1 MKTVYSN
8 GRILIISL
16 IISVLLSGTA
26 LSEVNLGLGSASGN
40 PGDEVNIPIYLA
52 NITGPE
58 APVIVATS
66 NEITYDSTYLTPLAP
81 DLGPAGQTAGKDIK
95 SNIAEPGIYIVG
107 ILGTTDKNLKTSIPD
122 GIVAYVRFR
131 IKNTTPEGTYVLEND
146 AGCTTD
152 DGTAIQV
159 SGTSGSIDVTGSS
172 ASTTTTTIN
181 NTGEITRI
189 TPQTISS
196 SRSRPRLHLLII
208 RTDQGGLNNKSTLS
222 FNPSED
228 IKPVLTIA
236 GGRIMLA
243 FVSVKANVQG
253 QYDVT
258 VSTNNATYY
267 KQAGIEVTIL
277 GSLNSEK

>member
-1 MKTVYSN
+1 M
-8 GRILIISL
+8 
-16 IISVLLSGTA
+16 SVLLSGTA
-26 LSEVNLGLGSASGN
+26 LADVQLDLGSAPLYPEEEDIF
-40 PGDEVNIPIYLA
+40 PGDEVQIPIFLTNYP
-52 NITGPE
+52 NGPI
-58 APVIVATS
+58 IVATS
-66 NEITYDSTYLTPLAP
+66 NEITYDSAYLTPLIP
-81 DLGPAGQTAGKDIK
+81 TLGPAGQAAGK
-95 SNIAEPGIYIVG
+95 NIRYNITEPGLY
-107 ILGTTDKNLKTSIPD
+107 ILGVFATNQNLNTPIAD
-122 GIVAYVRFR
+122 GIVVYARFR
-131 IKNTTPEGTYVLEND
+131 INNNAPEGMYILENK

-267 KQAGIEVTIL
+267 KQAGIEVAIR

>member
-1 MKTVYSN
+1 MKTVYAH

-26 LSEVNLGLGSASGN
+26 LADVELDLGNAEGT
-40 PGDEVNIPIYLA
+40 PGDQVQIPIFLTNYT
-52 NITGPE
+52 NGP
-58 APVIVATS
+58 AIAATS
-66 NEITYDSTYLTPLAP
+66 NEITYDSEHLTPLAP
-81 DLGPAGQTAGKDIK
+81 ALGPAGQTAGKDIR

-107 ILGTTDKNLKTSIPD
+107 VLGTTDKNLKTSIPD

-131 IKNTTPEGTYVLEND
+131 IKNTTPEGMYILGNS

-159 SGTSGSIDVTGSS
+159 SGTSGSIDVTGS
-172 ASTTTTTIN
+172 N

-196 SRSRPRLHLLII
+196 SRWRPRLHLLII
-208 RTDQGGLNNKSTLS
+208 RADQGGLNNKSTLS

-228 IKPVLTIA
+228 IKPLLTIA
-236 GGRIMLA
+236 GGRIMIA

-258 VSTNNATYY
+258 VSTNDATYY
-267 KQAGIEVTIL
+267 KQAGIEVGIR

>member
-26 LSEVNLGLGSASGN
+26 LADVELDLGSAEGT
-40 PGDEVNIPIYLA
+40 PGDQVQIPIFLTNYT
-52 NITGPE
+52 NGP
-58 APVIVATS
+58 AIAATS
-66 NEITYDSTYLTPLAP
+66 NEITYDSAYLTPLAP
-81 DLGPAGQTAGKDIK
+81 DLGPAGQAAGKDIR
-95 SNIAEPGIYIVG
+95 SNIADAGIYIVG
-107 ILGTTDKNLKTSIPD
+107 ILGTTEKNLATSIPD

-159 SGTSGSIDVTGSS
+159 SGTSGSIEVTGSS

-208 RTDQGGLNNKSTLS
+208 RTDQRGLNNKSTLS

-228 IKPVLTIA
+228 ITPVKTIA

-267 KQAGIEVTIL
+267 KQAGIEVAIR

>member
-1 MKTVYSN
+1 MKKIIYFVML
-8 GRILIISL
+8 ILVF
-16 IISVLLSGTA
+16 SVFLSGTA
-26 LSEVNLGLGSASGN
+26 LADVELDLGSAEGT
-40 PGDEVNIPIYLA
+40 PGDQVQIPIFLTNYT
-52 NITGPE
+52 NGP
-58 APVIVATS
+58 AIAATS
-66 NEITYDSTYLTPLAP
+66 NEITYDSAYLTPLAP
-81 DLGPAGQTAGKDIK
+81 DLGPAGQAAGKDIK

-107 ILGTTDKNLKTSIPD
+107 VLGTTDKNLKTSIPD

-131 IKNTTPEGTYVLEND
+131 IKNTTPEGTYILENI
-146 AGCTTD
+146 AGGATD

-196 SRSRPRLHLLII
+196 SRLRPRLHLLII

-228 IKPVLTIA
+228 ITPVLTIA

-253 QYDVT
+253 QFDVNISTDTTSYTKEDSLT
-258 VSTNNATYY
+258 VR
-267 KQAGIEVTIL
+267 IVP
-277 GSLNSEK
+277 